1 MKRDVLGW
9 LSLGATFVV
18 TASAEYHLARAC
30 GFGVYVAGAVPAA
43 LDIYALRALR
53 AGRDMAAVV
62 VSMAAVNA
70 LSHLVSA
77 EVLPVSWPLIVVVSC
92 IAPLVMWRVHVLR
105 EGGHSVET
113 PAAEGDRGTVP
124 VTAEGVAQRRTPAVP
139 EAAPAYPSAPE
150 YVLERVTAAVDAPL
164 PAPSTRYV
172 GAFHKAPKSWA
183 PSTSVEPPYS
193 SADLHGSGS
202 SGGAEYT
209 PGTPR
214 EYVPGPVP
222 DGEVQDAPA
231 AVDEPDDELTDQAR
245 KEFADMLAEGRT
257 PSVRELK
264 RVYSIG
270 QDRAARIKQE
280 LSEVDQ
286 E

>member
-1 MKRDVLGW
+1 MKRDVLGM

-62 VSMAAVNA
+62 VAMAAVNA

-77 EVLPVSWPLIVVVSC
+77 EVLPVSWPLIVAVSC

-105 EGGHSVET
+105 EGVHGVEPPEPSAGPTEPEPVPVVAKGANGVRT
-113 PAAEGDRGTVP
+113 PAAIG
-124 VTAEGVAQRRTPAVP
+124 
-139 EAAPAYPSAPE
+139 APE
-150 YVLERVTAAVDAPL
+150 YALERVPAAVDTPL
-164 PAPSTRYV
+164 PPPSTRYV
-172 GAFHKAPKSWA
+172 GAFDKAPKSGA
-183 PSTSVEPPYS
+183 PSTGVEPPYS
-193 SADLHGSGS
+193 SPDQEGSGG
-202 SGGAEYT
+202 SGGGECTPDEPAECT
-209 PGTPR
+209 F
-214 EYVPGPVP
+214 
-222 DGEVQDAPA
+222 DGAPEPEVQDEPA
-231 AVDEPDDELTDQAR
+231 AVDEPEDELTEQAR
-245 KEFADMLAEGRT
+245 KEFADTLANGRT
-257 PSVRELK
+257 PSLRELK

-280 LSEVDQ
+280 LGAVDR